1 MDTTDKKWDFFIAHA
16 GPDSLLAEQL
26 HDLLAGSATVFL
38 DVRSIELGDNWDLTL
53 AAAQR
58 QSRITVVLVSQQTDS
73 AYYERVE
80 VAQSISLSRDPTQG
94 HRVIPLYVDEAA
106 TKSLSAQYGLN
117 LKHGLFLSEATTL
130 EAAAYRLL
138 ATLKRLQYGSLLF
151 DSRLGSASQ
160 FRGYPNSYWAGTGA
174 ESRRSSPIGEGT
186 LAVEPGGVL
195 AVRRTSAEGRFEV
208 QLLEREAVGPKN
220 MRKTFPPLT
229 LESGRRG
236 VWIHC
241 EACSDGSTQAIR
253 FVLKNEA
260 TGSWLASEKRTI
272 ASATWTEL
280 DVFLWVDPKLDF
292 WFRIDAEEVSIVP
305 SELRLKNIVLRECS

>member
-1 MDTTDKKWDFFIAHA
+1 MDTTDKKWDFFIAYA
-16 GPDSLLAEQL
+16 GPDTPIAEQL

-58 QSRITVVLVSQQTDS
+58 QSRVTVVLVSQVTDS

-80 VAQSISLSRDPTQG
+80 VAQAINLSRDPAQG
-94 HRVIPLYVDEAA
+94 HRVIPLYLDEAS
-106 TKSLSAQYGLN
+106 TKTLSAQYGLN

-151 DSRLGSASQ
+151 DSRHGAASQ
-160 FRGYPNSYWAGTGA
+160 FRGYPNSYWAGKGA
-174 ESRRSSPIGEGT
+174 DSRRSSPIGEGT

-195 AVRRTSAEGRFEV
+195 VVRRTSTEGRFEV

-220 MRKTFPPLT
+220 TRKTFPPT
-229 LESGRRG
+229 SLEAPRG
-236 VWIHC
+236 VWVHC
-241 EACSDGSTQAIR
+241 EACSTEATHKIR

-260 TGSWLASEKRTI
+260 MGSWLASETRTV
-272 ASATWTEL
+272 ASATWVEL
-280 DVFLWVDPKLDF
+280 DVFLWVDPKSDF

-305 SELRLKNIVLRECS
+305 SELRLKNIVIRECP

>member
-16 GPDSLLAEQL
+16 AADTLIAEQL
-26 HDLLAGSATVFL
+26 HDMLAGSATVFL

-58 QSRITVVLVSQQTDS
+58 QSRMTVVVVSQQTDS

-80 VAQSISLSRDPTQG
+80 VAQAINLSRDPTQG
-94 HRVIPLYVDEAA
+94 HRVIPVYLDEAS
-106 TKSLSAQYGLN
+106 TKTLSAQYGLN

-138 ATLKRLQYGSLLF
+138 ATLKRLQYGTLLF
-151 DSRLGSASQ
+151 DSRHGAALQ
-160 FRGYPNSYWAGTGA
+160 FRGYPNSYWAGKGA
-174 ESRRSSPIGEGT
+174 ESRRSSPIGEGA

-195 AVRRTSAEGRFEV
+195 VVRRTSTDGRFEV

-220 MRKTFPPLT
+220 TRKTFPPSS
-229 LESGRRG
+229 LEALRG
-236 VWIHC
+236 VWVHC
-241 EACSDGSTQAIR
+241 EAFSATATHTIR
-253 FVLKNEA
+253 FVLKNET
-260 TGSWLASEKRTI
+260 TGSWLASERRTV
-272 ASATWTEL
+272 ASATWVEL

-292 WFRIDAEEVSIVP
+292 WFRIDAEEVTIVP
-305 SELRLKNIVLRECS
+305 SELRLKNIVIRECP